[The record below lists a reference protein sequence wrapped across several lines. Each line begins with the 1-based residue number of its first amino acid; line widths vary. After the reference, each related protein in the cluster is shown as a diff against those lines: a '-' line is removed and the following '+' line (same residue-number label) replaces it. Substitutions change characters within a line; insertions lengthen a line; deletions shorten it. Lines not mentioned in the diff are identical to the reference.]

1 MAIFALK
8 QTVDLYRNQDTPVYM
23 CFIDAEKAFDRVNH
37 STLANKLIN
46 RNVPFHIVIFFC
58 FWYTK
63 ARVYGTMGY
72 LVINDIPLFK
82 WDQARGTVVIIS
94 V

>member
-1 MAIFALK
+1 MLGAAPSGLLR
-8 QTVDLYRNQDTPVYM
+8 VNRGADTCAFLM
-23 CFIDAEKAFDRVNH
+23 QKKAFDRVNH
-37 STLANKLIN
+37 STLANKVLN
-46 RNVPFHIVIFFC
+46 RNVPFHIVKFFC
-58 FWYTK
+58 FCYTK